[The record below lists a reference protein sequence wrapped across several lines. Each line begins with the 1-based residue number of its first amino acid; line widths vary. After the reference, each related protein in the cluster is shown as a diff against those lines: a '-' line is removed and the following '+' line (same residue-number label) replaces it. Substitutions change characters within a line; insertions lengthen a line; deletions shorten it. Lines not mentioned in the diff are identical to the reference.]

1 MMWTRRY
8 AISVILI
15 TLITVG
21 VGVLLWNEDEPQKLD
36 LFDSW
41 SRGPEDAVIRLD
53 AFVDFT

>member
-1 MMWTRRY
+1 MWTRRY

-15 TLITVG
+15 TLITLS

-36 LFDSW
+36 LYESW